1 MSNKK
6 FIIEK
11 EIEWKEGK
19 IESWYYIKLIEGEKT
34 TIVSLSRDEDEANSL
49 FESAITSYVKSSK
62 TIIREHEIEES
73 K

>member
-11 EIEWKEGK
+11 ETEWKDGEIK
-19 IESWYYIKLIEGEKT
+19 NWYYIKLIENDKST
-34 TIVSLSRDEDEANSL
+34 LIHLATNEDDANKS
-49 FESAITSYVKSSK
+49 FESAITSYTRSSR
-62 TIIREHEIEES
+62 TIIREHEVEEN

>member
-11 EIEWKEGK
+11 ETEWKDGETK
-19 IESWYYIKLIEGEKT
+19 NWYYIKLIEGIRQT
-34 TIVSLSRDEDEANSL
+34 LIHLTSDEDEANKL
-49 FESAITSYVKSSK
+49 FESAVTSYTKSSK
-62 TIIREHEIEES
+62 TVIREHEIEES

>member
-11 EIEWKEGK
+11 ENEWKDGE
-19 IESWYYIKLIEGEKT
+19 IRNWYYIKLIENDKQT
-34 TIVSLSRDEDEANSL
+34 LIHITSDEDEANKL
-49 FESAITSYVKSSK
+49 FESAITSYTKSSK
-62 TIIREHEIEES
+62 TIIREHEIEEG

>member
-11 EIEWKEGK
+11 ETEWKDGE
-19 IESWYYIKLIEGEKT
+19 IRNWYYIKLIENDRQT
-34 TIVSLSRDEDEANSL
+34 LIHITSNEDEANTL
-49 FESAITSYVKSSK
+49 FESAITSYTKSSK